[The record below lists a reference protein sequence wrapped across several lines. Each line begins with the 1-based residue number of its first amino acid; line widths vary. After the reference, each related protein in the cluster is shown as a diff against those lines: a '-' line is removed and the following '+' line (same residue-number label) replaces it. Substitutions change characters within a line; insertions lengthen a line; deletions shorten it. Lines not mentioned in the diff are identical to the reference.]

1 MDIVDDNSIRRS
13 QNKCSGNQE
22 KGCLMY
28 IFRLKVSVG
37 KINEGLG
44 VKNNDKKPFHI

>member
-1 MDIVDDNSIRRS
+1 
-13 QNKCSGNQE
+13 
-22 KGCLMY
+22 MY

-44 VKNNDKKPFHI
+44 VKNNDKKPFHIQESANIVWKFKDHGKRVKTPKYKP